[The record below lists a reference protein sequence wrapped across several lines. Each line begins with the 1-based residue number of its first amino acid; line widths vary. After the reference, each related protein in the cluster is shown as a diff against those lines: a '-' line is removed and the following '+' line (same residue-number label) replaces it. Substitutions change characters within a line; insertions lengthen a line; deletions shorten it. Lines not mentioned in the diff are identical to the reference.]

1 MTNRG
6 KTKILVATK
15 KGSIL
20 QGDLTRIGLIIV
32 LEEVHWDTLIV
43 EGHHHHHHHHGRIS
57 IRRPMVHWTAVK

>member
-6 KTKILVATK
+6 KTRILAATK

-20 QGDLTRIGLIIV
+20 QVDLARIGLIIV

-43 EGHHHHHHHHGRIS
+43 EGHHHHHHGRIS
-57 IRRPMVHWTAVK
+57 IRRPMVHWAAVK